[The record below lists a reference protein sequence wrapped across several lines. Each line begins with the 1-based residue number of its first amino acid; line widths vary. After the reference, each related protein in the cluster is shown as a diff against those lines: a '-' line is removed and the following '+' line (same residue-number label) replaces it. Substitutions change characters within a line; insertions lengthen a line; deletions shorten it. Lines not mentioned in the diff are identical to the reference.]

1 MEAVFATLT
10 PANLS
15 AKLAFSAL
23 ATHFAAQN
31 GSTNKRFVRV
41 NTQQQYDRDVL
52 RYHMAL
58 RRPLRADDAFSESST
73 EIDTDVED
81 IKPSGMI
88 WTGCYTFNI
97 DPDNVPGDCSKGWTA
112 GKGAPETVVD
122 FLLTTNGRQ
131 PDIRSQHAMFNF
143 HRSTGY
149 LYLVSRASSN
159 GRSPV
164 TVNGHDIARGMTYS
178 LNQKAMKIR
187 LGTLEYVFDYTDF
200 SNSAEF
206 REDRVRYMTQ
216 YLGISESNFDLTPT
230 PSGQPRTIG
239 DWTFSN
245 PLGAGS
251 FGRVHSAT
259 DSKGR
264 IAAIKTVERRS
275 RNANHVKNEVRIL
288 KELTTLA
295 ESEGAQDQILRLI
308 DVIYPKTE
316 EYTNDPFE
324 EITLVLQPCVR
335 ETFDTLITA
344 RKTNNR
350 YAFSIQVMSAYII
363 RTPISQEDL
372 IIFHSALQGVRFL
385 HSHGWIHR
393 DLKPQ
398 NIGYT
403 GSQAV
408 LLDVDGAIKLDPGTL
423 APATPGNGGTVPYL
437 APEREMQ
444 DYDDRVDVWS
454 MGLILSE
461 LLYSSHP
468 WMSFKNPWRAGH
480 EHLRNKFHELY
491 EQHMKKIRSDPRAK
505 PG

>member
-1 MEAVFATLT
+1 METVFATLT
-10 PANLS
+10 PANLP

-23 ATHFAAQN
+23 ATHFAAQD
-31 GSTNKRFVRV
+31 GSPNKRFVHV
-41 NTQQQYDRDVL
+41 NTQQQYDRNVL

-58 RRPLRADDAFSESST
+58 RRPLRADDALSESST

-97 DPDNVPGDCSKGWTA
+97 APDSVPADCPKGWIA
-112 GKGAPETVVD
+112 GKGAPEAVVD
-122 FLLTTNGRQ
+122 FLLTMNGRQ
-131 PDIRSQHAMFNF
+131 PDIRSQHVMFNF

-149 LYLVSRASSN
+149 LHLVSRASSN

-164 TVNGHDIARGMTYS
+164 GVNGHDIPRGMTYS
-178 LNQKAMKIR
+178 LNQKDMKIR

-200 SNSAEF
+200 SMSAKF
-206 REDRVRYMTQ
+206 QDDRMNYMTQ

-230 PSGQPRTIG
+230 PSGKPRTIG

-264 IAAIKTVERRS
+264 IAAIKTVERKS

-324 EITLVLQPCVR
+324 EIALVLQPCVR
-335 ETFDTLITA
+335 ETFDSLITA
-344 RKTNNR
+344 RNTNNR
-350 YAFSIQVMSAYII
+350 YAFSI
-363 RTPISQEDL
+363 
-372 IIFHSALQGVRFL
+372 
-385 HSHGWIHR
+385 
-393 DLKPQ
+393 
-398 NIGYT
+398 
-403 GSQAV
+403 
-408 LLDVDGAIKLDPGTL
+408 
-423 APATPGNGGTVPYL
+423 
-437 APEREMQ
+437 
-444 DYDDRVDVWS
+444 
-454 MGLILSE
+454 
-461 LLYSSHP
+461 
-468 WMSFKNPWRAGH
+468 
-480 EHLRNKFHELY
+480 
-491 EQHMKKIRSDPRAK
+491 
-505 PG
+505 